1 MVDEESGEQA
11 LPPGRHTQGAEVGGG
26 FGGLA
31 GDSFTSGPS
40 GRADRG
46 GGEEP
51 PILDSLFW
59 LADRA
64 FALLAFCCGFRLFST
79 LRPIYG
85 S

>member
-1 MVDEESGEQA
+1 MGSKLYPLGTTPRARRWVEA
-11 LPPGRHTQGAEVGGG
+11 LGGLQETVSLLAPVGGW
-26 FGGLA
+26 
-31 GDSFTSGPS
+31 
-40 GRADRG
+40 ADRG